1 MRGSTA
7 YTCGLTLP
15 PVGDEAVKHDHAILG
30 VTLLDGALLDD
41 ALLNDAPIDDALLLV
56 IRLDLFVLVL
66 YIGDLLLIG
75 AKLILG
81 VEELLLIGVLL
92 DLFVLVVVVGYLLLG
107 AKLVLFEELLFLV
120 LCWICLS

>member
-56 IRLDLFVLVL
+56 IRFDLFVLVL
-66 YIGDLLLIG
+66 YIGDLLLVQNSFL
-75 AKLILG
+75 ALRS
-81 VEELLLIGVLL
+81 
-92 DLFVLVVVVGYLLLG
+92 F
-107 AKLVLFEELLFLV
+107 FFLV
-120 LCWICLS
+120 SSWICLS